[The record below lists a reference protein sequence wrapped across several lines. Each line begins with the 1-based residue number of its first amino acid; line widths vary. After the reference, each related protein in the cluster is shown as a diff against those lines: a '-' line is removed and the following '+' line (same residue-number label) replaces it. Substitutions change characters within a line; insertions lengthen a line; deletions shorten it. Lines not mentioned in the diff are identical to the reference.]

1 MILDTID
8 REDFEVMRKKLA
20 IGLNSGAMDNNDIG
34 VMTATLISKVM
45 LLGQSKGLISKEELG
60 TLDDSVLLVLKVG
73 NNDGFTG

>member
-8 REDFEVMRKKLA
+8 REDFEIMRNKLSF
-20 IGLNSGAMDNNDIG
+20 GLNSGAMDNNDIG
-34 VMTATLISKVM
+34 VMTATLISKM
-45 LLGQSKGLISKEELG
+45 ILLGQSKGLLSKEELE